1 MKKKLKK
8 KLEKRHGFKS
18 YRKYREW
25 KKILD
30 FGIQKFGS
38 NFYDFFVTGNLHSQE
53 HLNGTGVDALVVTYS
68 KTGKA
73 ILDENIYYGCYPSS
87 ISSSGSD
94 VTETTVSFD
103 LQDDMI
109 SETSEILKNYQD
121 WLDGVKD

>member
-25 KKILD
+25 KQILD
-30 FGIQKFGS
+30 FGVNKFGTK
-38 NFYDFFVTGNLHSQE
+38 FYEFFVNNNYHSKE
-53 HLNGTGVDALVVTYS
+53 HINGTGVDTLVVAYS
-68 KTGKA
+68 KTGKT

-87 ISSSGSD
+87 ISSSGGD
-94 VTETTVSFD
+94 NVETSVSFD
-103 LQDDMI
+103 LSDI
-109 SETSEILKNYQD
+109 SIAETSEILKNYQD

>member
-8 KLEKRHGFKS
+8 KLEKRHGFKR

-25 KKILD
+25 KQILD
-30 FGIQKFGS
+30 FGVNKFGTK
-38 NFYDFFVTGNLHSQE
+38 FYEFFVNNNYHSKE
-53 HLNGTGVDALVVTYS
+53 HINGTGVDTLIITYS
-68 KTGKA
+68 KTGKT

-103 LQDDMI
+103 LQD
-109 SETSEILKNYQD
+109 IL
-121 WLDGVKD
+121 

>member
-25 KKILD
+25 KQILD
-30 FGIQKFGS
+30 FGVNKFGAK
-38 NFYDFFVTGNLHSQE
+38 FYEFFVNNNCHSKE
-53 HLNGTGVDALVVTYS
+53 HINGTGVDTLVVTYG

-73 ILDENIYYGCYPSS
+73 ILDENIYYSCYPSS

-94 VTETTVSFD
+94 TVETSVSFD
-103 LQDDMI
+103 LSDI
-109 SETSEILKNYQD
+109 SIAETSEILKNYQD
-121 WLDGVKD
+121 WLDAVKD

>member
-38 NFYDFFVTGNLHSQE
+38 NFYDFFVTGKHHSQE
-53 HLNGTGVDALVVTYS
+53 HLNGTGVDTLVVTYS

-94 VTETTVSFD
+94 TVETSVSFD
-103 LQDDMI
+103 LSDI
-109 SETSEILKNYQD
+109 SIAETSDIIKNYQD
-121 WLDGVKD
+121 WLDAVKD

>member
-8 KLEKRHGFKS
+8 KLEKRYGFKS
-18 YRKYREW
+18 YRKYKEW
-25 KKILD
+25 RKILD

-38 NFYDFFVTGNLHSQE
+38 NFYEFFVNNNYHSKE
-53 HLNGTGVDALVVTYS
+53 HINGTGVDALVVTYS
-68 KTGKA
+68 KTGKT

-103 LQDDMI
+103 LQD
-109 SETSEILKNYQD
+109 IL
-121 WLDGVKD
+121 